1 LVRRLR
7 ISYYNF
13 WSTYKYFDAT
23 NYAAWFF
30 DSFYNKFAEMDS
42 MTKVLYKGNLKIKA
56 KALVGMINV
65 ILAAVRANKRERDR
79 ILHDLAFEHAKYG
92 VSAAQYPAMGRSF
105 LATMGEVLGEE
116 GWTKETE
123 HVWAVVWSAVL
134 QSVVPAALQGERAL
148 TSEQKEFIDG
158 AKTSHLSAYMA
169 SMSSSKKM
177 SSMASSR
184 GDSSRNLGAE
194 TDDNTM
200 HSQRGGASENG

>member
-1 LVRRLR
+1 MLSCLYIDVYVL
-7 ISYYNF
+7 
-13 WSTYKYFDAT
+13 T
-23 NYAAWFF
+23 AWFF
-30 DSFYNKFAEMDS
+30 DTFFGKFAALDES
-42 MTKVLYKGNLKIKA
+42 TQLLYKGNLKIKA

-148 TSEQKEFIDG
+148 TSEQKEFIDEN
-158 AKTSHLSAYMA
+158 
-169 SMSSSKKM
+169 MSLSSKMRSKSFN
-177 SSMASSR
+177 SSFSSAASDGSVKQT
-184 GDSSRNLGAE
+184 SS
-194 TDDNTM
+194 T
-200 HSQRGGASENG
+200 